1 MTKWLEGPATD
12 LDVVISTRVR
22 VARNLEHYKFP
33 DLMTVEES
41 DDLTDEILNA
51 IKNSDEDENYRFI
64 RIRDLNPRER
74 LVFIEEHLI
83 SPGLIQNLDKS
94 SFLIRNDERAT
105 IMINEEDHIR
115 IQTLFSGLKLL
126 EGWELCSQIDDNL
139 EQKIDYAFDEKLG
152 FLTSCPTNVGT
163 GLRASVMVH
172 LPCLSMT
179 GHINTIIEA
188 LRKVGLTVRGLYGE
202 GSEALGNLYQISNQI
217 TLGESEEEII
227 KKLNK
232 VINQI
237 VARERNTRRYLLE
250 TKKLELEDKIYRS
263 LGILTHSRLMSSK
276 EAMNHL
282 SNIKLGWDINLI
294 QNDKFK
300 EIVKLMIDIQPANI
314 QKTLEKDMPSGER
327 DNARAEII
335 RTFIEN
341 MEE

>member
-51 IKNSDEDENYRFI
+51 IKDSDEDKNYRFI

-94 SFLIRNDERAT
+94 SFLIRSDERAT

>member
-1 MTKWLEGPATD
+1 MTKWLESPAID

-22 VARNLEHYKFP
+22 VARNLENYKFP
-33 DLMTVEES
+33 SLMSIKES
-41 DDLTDEILNA
+41 EDLTNEVLNA
-51 IKNSDEDENYRFI
+51 IKDSNEDENYKFFRV
-64 RIRDLNPRER
+64 RDLKPRER

-115 IQTLFSGLKLL
+115 IQILFSGLKLN
-126 EGWELCSQIDDNL
+126 EGWELCSLIDDSL
-139 EQKIDYAFDEKLG
+139 EKKIDYAYDEKLG

-172 LPCLSMT
+172 LPCLAMT

-202 GSEALGNLYQISNQI
+202 GSESLGNLYQISNQI
-217 TLGESEEEII
+217 TLGESEEAII
-227 KKLNK
+227 AKLNK
-232 VINQI
+232 IIAQI

-250 TKKLELEDKIYRS
+250 TRKIEMEDKVYRS

-282 SNIKLGWDINLI
+282 SNIKLGLDVNLI
-294 QNDKFK
+294 QNDKLK

-314 QKTLEKDMPSGER
+314 QKTLEKDMQSSER
-327 DNARAEII
+327 DNARALII
-335 RTFIEN
+335 RKFIEN

>member
-1 MTKWLEGPATD
+1 MTKWLEGGAVD

-22 VARNLEHYKFP
+22 VARNIEKYKFP
-33 DLMTVEES
+33 SLITIEES
-41 DDLTDEILNA
+41 NDLTNEILNA
-51 IKNSDEDENYRFI
+51 IKDSDDEGDYQFNI
-64 RIRDLNPRER
+64 IRDLNPRER

-115 IQTLFSGLKLL
+115 IQTLFPGLKLN
-126 EGWELCSQIDDNL
+126 EAWELCSQIDDNL
-139 EQKIDYAFDEKLG
+139 ELKIDYAYDEKLG

-179 GHINTIIEA
+179 GHIQNIIEA
-188 LRKVGLTVRGLYGE
+188 LRKVGLTVRGIYGE
-202 GSEALGNLYQISNQI
+202 GSEALGNLYQISNQV

-227 KKLNK
+227 IKLNK
-232 VINQI
+232 VISQI
-237 VARERNTRRYLLE
+237 VARERNTRRYLIE
-250 TKKLELEDKIYRS
+250 TKALELEDKVYRS

-276 EAMNHL
+276 EAMTHL

-294 QNDKFK
+294 KNEKLKD
-300 EIVKLMIDIQPANI
+300 IVKLMIDIQPANI
-314 QKTLEKDMPSGER
+314 QKKLERDMLSVER

-335 RTFIEN
+335 RKFIEN
-341 MEE
+341 TEG

>member
-1 MTKWLEGPATD
+1 MTKWLEGPTVD

-22 VARNLEHYKFP
+22 VARNLVKYKFP
-33 DLMTVEES
+33 SLMTVAES
-41 DDLTDEILNA
+41 DELTNEILNA
-51 IKNSDEDENYRFI
+51 IKDSSEDGNYKFN

-83 SPGLIQNLDKS
+83 SPGLIQNLEKS
-94 SFLIRNDERAT
+94 SFLVRNDERAT

-115 IQTLFSGLKLL
+115 IQTLFSGLKLD
-126 EGWELCSQIDDNL
+126 EGWELCSQIDDKL
-139 EQKIDYAFDEKLG
+139 EQTIDYAFDEKLG

-202 GSEALGNLYQISNQI
+202 GSEALGNLYQVSNQV
-217 TLGESEEEII
+217 TLGESEVDII
-227 KKLNK
+227 AKLNK
-232 VINQI
+232 VIAQI
-237 VARERNTRRYLLE
+237 VARERNTRRYLME
-250 TKKLELEDKIYRS
+250 TKSVELEDKIFRS

-282 SNIKLGWDINLI
+282 SNIKLGWDINII
-294 QNDKFK
+294 QNDKLK

-314 QKTLEKDMPSGER
+314 QKSLEKDMGSGER

-335 RTFIEN
+335 REFIEN

>member
-1 MTKWLEGPATD
+1 MTKWLEGPAID

-22 VARNLEHYKFP
+22 VARNLENYKFP
-33 DLMTVEES
+33 SLMTVAES
-41 DDLTDEILNA
+41 DDLTQEVLNA
-51 IKNSDEDENYRFI
+51 IKESDEDGDYKFI

-115 IQTLFSGLKLL
+115 IQTLFSGLKLK
-126 EGWELCSQIDDNL
+126 EGWDLCSAIDDNL
-139 EQKIDYAFDEKLG
+139 EKKIDYAYDEKLG

-188 LRKVGLTVRGLYGE
+188 LRKVGLTVRGMYGE

-217 TLGESEEEII
+217 TLGESEEDII
-227 KKLNK
+227 AKLNK
-232 VINQI
+232 VISQI
-237 VARERNTRRYLLE
+237 VARERNTRRYLME
-250 TKKLELEDKIYRS
+250 TRKLELEDKVYRS

-294 QNDKFK
+294 QNDKLK

-314 QKTLEKDMPSGER
+314 QKTLEKDMLSGER
-327 DNARAEII
+327 DNARAQII
-335 RTFIEN
+335 REFIEN

>member
-1 MTKWLEGPATD
+1 MTKWLEDPAVD

-22 VARNLEHYKFP
+22 VARNIEKYKFP
-33 DLMTVEES
+33 SLMTKEES
-41 DDLTDEILNA
+41 DELTNEILNA
-51 IKNSDEDENYRFI
+51 IKDSDDEANYKFNII
-64 RIRDLNPRER
+64 RNLNPRER

-94 SFLIRNDERAT
+94 SFLIRDDQRAT

-115 IQTLFSGLKLL
+115 IQTLFPGLKLN
-126 EGWELCSQIDDNL
+126 EAWELCSEIDDNL
-139 EQKIDYAFDEKLG
+139 ERKIDYAYDEKLG

-172 LPCLSMT
+172 LPCLAMT

-217 TLGESEEEII
+217 TLGQSEEDII
-227 KKLNK
+227 VKLNK
-232 VINQI
+232 VISQI
-237 VARERNTRRYLLE
+237 VARERNTRRYLME
-250 TKKLELEDKIYRS
+250 SKALELEDKIYRS

-294 QNDKFK
+294 QNKKLK

-314 QKTLEKDMPSGER
+314 QKTLEKDMLSSER
-327 DNARAEII
+327 DNARAGII
-335 RTFIEN
+335 RKFIEN
-341 MEE
+341 AEG

>member
-1 MTKWLEGPATD
+1 MTKWLENPAVD

-22 VARNLEHYKFP
+22 VARNIEKYKFP
-33 DLMTVEES
+33 SLMTKEES
-41 DDLTDEILNA
+41 DELTNEILNA
-51 IKNSDEDENYRFI
+51 IKDSDDEANYTFNII
-64 RIRDLNPRER
+64 RNLNPRER

-94 SFLIRNDERAT
+94 SFLIRDDQRAT

-115 IQTLFSGLKLL
+115 IQTLFPGLKLN
-126 EGWELCSQIDDNL
+126 EAWELCSEIDDNL
-139 EQKIDYAFDEKLG
+139 ERKIDYAYDEKLG

-172 LPCLSMT
+172 LPCLAMT

-217 TLGESEEEII
+217 TLGQSEEDII
-227 KKLNK
+227 IKLNK
-232 VINQI
+232 VISQI
-237 VARERNTRRYLLE
+237 VARERNTRRYLME
-250 TKKLELEDKIYRS
+250 SKALELEDKIYRS

-294 QNDKFK
+294 QNKKLK

-314 QKTLEKDMPSGER
+314 QKTLEKDMLSSER
-327 DNARAEII
+327 DNARAGII
-335 RTFIEN
+335 RKFIEN
-341 MEE
+341 AEG

>member
-94 SFLIRNDERAT
+94 SFLIRSDERAT

>member
-1 MTKWLEGPATD
+1 MTKWLEGGAVD

-22 VARNLEHYKFP
+22 VARNIEKYKFP
-33 DLMTVEES
+33 SLMTIEES
-41 DDLTDEILNA
+41 NDLTNEILNA
-51 IKNSDEDENYRFI
+51 IKDSDDEGDYQFNI
-64 RIRDLNPRER
+64 IRDLNPRER

-115 IQTLFSGLKLL
+115 IQTLFPGLKLN
-126 EGWELCSQIDDNL
+126 EAWELCSQIDDNL
-139 EQKIDYAFDEKLG
+139 ELKIDYAYDEKLG

-179 GHINTIIEA
+179 GHIQNIIEA
-188 LRKVGLTVRGLYGE
+188 LRKVGLTVRGIYGE
-202 GSEALGNLYQISNQI
+202 GSEALGNLYQISNQV

-227 KKLNK
+227 IKLNK
-232 VINQI
+232 VISQI
-237 VARERNTRRYLLE
+237 VARERNTRRYLIE
-250 TKKLELEDKIYRS
+250 TKALELEDKVYRS

-276 EAMNHL
+276 EAMTHL

-294 QNDKFK
+294 KNEKLKD
-300 EIVKLMIDIQPANI
+300 IVKLMIDIQPANI
-314 QKTLEKDMPSGER
+314 QKKLERDMLSVER

-335 RTFIEN
+335 RKFIEN
-341 MEE
+341 TEG

>member
-1 MTKWLEGPATD
+1 MTKWLEGPPTD

-33 DLMTVEES
+33 DLMTLEES
-41 DDLTDEILNA
+41 DDLTNEILNA

-232 VINQI
+232 VISQI

-263 LGILTHSRLMSSK
+263 LGILTHSRLMSSR

-314 QKTLEKDMPSGER
+314 QKTLEKDMASSER

>member
-1 MTKWLEGPATD
+1 MTKWLEDPAVD

-22 VARNLEHYKFP
+22 VARNIEKYKFP
-33 DLMTVEES
+33 SLMTKEES
-41 DDLTDEILNA
+41 DELTNEILNA
-51 IKNSDEDENYRFI
+51 IKDSDDEANYKFNII
-64 RIRDLNPRER
+64 RNLNPRER

-94 SFLIRNDERAT
+94 SFLIRDDQRAT

-115 IQTLFSGLKLL
+115 IQTLFPGLKLN
-126 EGWELCSQIDDNL
+126 EAWELCSEIDDNL
-139 EQKIDYAFDEKLG
+139 ERKIDYAYDEKLG

-172 LPCLSMT
+172 LPCLAMT

-217 TLGESEEEII
+217 TLGQSEEDII
-227 KKLNK
+227 VKLNK
-232 VINQI
+232 VISQI
-237 VARERNTRRYLLE
+237 VARERNTRRYLME
-250 TKKLELEDKIYRS
+250 SKALELEDKIYRS

-294 QNDKFK
+294 QNKKLK

-314 QKTLEKDMPSGER
+314 QKTLEKDMLSSER
-327 DNARAEII
+327 DNARAGII
-335 RTFIEN
+335 RKFIEN
-341 MEE
+341 TEG

>member
-1 MTKWLEGPATD
+1 MTKWLEDPAVD

-22 VARNLEHYKFP
+22 VARNIEKYKFP
-33 DLMTVEES
+33 SLMSKEES
-41 DDLTDEILNA
+41 DELTTEILNA
-51 IKNSDEDENYRFI
+51 IKDSDDEANYKFNII
-64 RIRDLNPRER
+64 RNLNPRER

-94 SFLIRNDERAT
+94 SFLIRDDQRAT

-115 IQTLFSGLKLL
+115 IQTLFPGLKLN
-126 EGWELCSQIDDNL
+126 EAWELCSEIDDNL
-139 EQKIDYAFDEKLG
+139 ERKIDYAYDEKLG
-152 FLTSCPTNVGT
+152 YLTSCPTNVGT

-172 LPCLSMT
+172 LPCLAMT

-217 TLGESEEEII
+217 TLGQSEEDII
-227 KKLNK
+227 VKLNK
-232 VINQI
+232 VISQI
-237 VARERNTRRYLLE
+237 VARERNTRRYLME
-250 TKKLELEDKIYRS
+250 SKALELEDKIYRS

-294 QNDKFK
+294 QNKKLK

-314 QKTLEKDMPSGER
+314 QKTLEKDMLSSER
-327 DNARAEII
+327 DNARAGII
-335 RTFIEN
+335 RKFIEN
-341 MEE
+341 AEG

>member
-1 MTKWLEGPATD
+1 MTKWLDGPAVD

-22 VARNLEHYKFP
+22 VARNLENYKFP
-33 DLMTVEES
+33 FFMTVVES
-41 DDLTDEILNA
+41 EDLTNEVLNA
-51 IKNSDEDENYRFI
+51 IKDFNENGNYNFI
-64 RIRDLNPRER
+64 RVRDLNPRDR

-115 IQTLFSGLKLL
+115 IQTLFSGLKLT
-126 EGWELCSQIDDNL
+126 EGWELCSQIDDDL
-139 EQKIDYAFDEKLG
+139 EQNIDYAFDEKLG

-172 LPCLSMT
+172 LPCLFLT

-188 LRKVGLTVRGLYGE
+188 LGKVGLTVRGLYGE
-202 GSEALGNLYQISNQI
+202 GSEALGNIYQISNQI
-217 TLGESEEEII
+217 TLGETEEEII
-227 KKLNK
+227 VKLNK
-232 VINQI
+232 VILQI
-237 VARERNTRRYLLE
+237 VARERNTRRYLMQ
-250 TKKLELEDKIYRS
+250 TKELELEDKIFRS
-263 LGILTHSRLMSSK
+263 LGILSHSRLISSK

-294 QNDKFK
+294 KNEKFK

-314 QKTLEKDMPSGER
+314 QKTLEKDMVSGER
-327 DNARAEII
+327 DNIRADII
-335 RTFIEN
+335 RDFIEN
-341 MEE
+341 VEE

>member
-1 MTKWLEGPATD
+1 MTKWLEDPAVD

-22 VARNLEHYKFP
+22 VARNIEKYKFP
-33 DLMTVEES
+33 SLMTKEES
-41 DDLTDEILNA
+41 DELTNEILNA
-51 IKNSDEDENYRFI
+51 IKDSDDEANYKFNII
-64 RIRDLNPRER
+64 RNLNPRER

-94 SFLIRNDERAT
+94 SFLIRDDQRAT

-115 IQTLFSGLKLL
+115 IQTLFPGLKLN
-126 EGWELCSQIDDNL
+126 EAWELCSEIDDNL
-139 EQKIDYAFDEKLG
+139 EQKIDYAYDEKLG

-172 LPCLSMT
+172 LPCLAMT

-217 TLGESEEEII
+217 TLGQSEEDII
-227 KKLNK
+227 VKLNK
-232 VINQI
+232 VISQI
-237 VARERNTRRYLLE
+237 VARERNTRRYLME
-250 TKKLELEDKIYRS
+250 SKALELEDKIYRS

-294 QNDKFK
+294 QNKKLK

-314 QKTLEKDMPSGER
+314 QKTLEKDMLSSER
-327 DNARAEII
+327 DNARAGII
-335 RTFIEN
+335 RKFIEN
-341 MEE
+341 AEG

>member
-51 IKNSDEDENYRFI
+51 IKDSDEDKNYRFI

-232 VINQI
+232 VITQI

>member
-1 MTKWLEGPATD
+1 MTKWLEGPAID

-22 VARNLEHYKFP
+22 VARNLENYKFP
-33 DLMTVEES
+33 SLMTVAES
-41 DDLTDEILNA
+41 DDLTNEVLNA
-51 IKNSDEDENYRFI
+51 IKDSDEDGNYKFI

-83 SPGLIQNLDKS
+83 SPGLIQNLEKS

-115 IQTLFSGLKLL
+115 IQTLFSGLKLK
-126 EGWELCSQIDDNL
+126 EGWELCSVIDDNL
-139 EQKIDYAFDEKLG
+139 EKKIDYAYDEKLG

-217 TLGESEEEII
+217 TLGESEVDII
-227 KKLNK
+227 TKLNK
-232 VINQI
+232 VISQI
-237 VARERNTRRYLLE
+237 VARERNTRRYLME
-250 TKKLELEDKIYRS
+250 TRKLELEDKIYRS

-294 QNDKFK
+294 QNDKLK

-314 QKTLEKDMPSGER
+314 QKTLEKDMVSGER
-327 DNARAEII
+327 DSARAKVI
-335 RTFIEN
+335 REFIQN
-341 MEE
+341 VEE

>member
-1 MTKWLEGPATD
+1 MTKWLEDPAVD

-22 VARNLEHYKFP
+22 VARNIEKYKFP
-33 DLMTVEES
+33 SLMTKEES
-41 DDLTDEILNA
+41 DELTNEILNA
-51 IKNSDEDENYRFI
+51 IKDSDDEANYKFNII
-64 RIRDLNPRER
+64 RNLNPRER

-94 SFLIRNDERAT
+94 SFLIRDDQRAT

-115 IQTLFSGLKLL
+115 IQTLFPGLKLN
-126 EGWELCSQIDDNL
+126 EAWELCSEIDDNL
-139 EQKIDYAFDEKLG
+139 ERKIDYAYDEKLG

-172 LPCLSMT
+172 LPCLAMT

-217 TLGESEEEII
+217 TLGQSEEDII
-227 KKLNK
+227 VKLNK
-232 VINQI
+232 VISQI
-237 VARERNTRRYLLE
+237 VARERNTRRYLMDS
-250 TKKLELEDKIYRS
+250 KALELEDKIYRS

-294 QNDKFK
+294 QNKKLK

-314 QKTLEKDMPSGER
+314 QKTLEKDMLSSER
-327 DNARAEII
+327 DNARAGII
-335 RTFIEN
+335 RKFIEN
-341 MEE
+341 AEG

>member
-1 MTKWLEGPATD
+1 MTKWLEGEAVD

-22 VARNLEHYKFP
+22 VARNIENYKFP
-33 DLMTVEES
+33 SLMSIEES
-41 DDLTDEILNA
+41 DELTNEVLNA
-51 IKNSDEDENYRFI
+51 IKDSDEEGNYKFN
-64 RIRDLNPRER
+64 RIRDLIPRER

-94 SFLIRNDERAT
+94 SFLIRNDQRAT
-105 IMINEEDHIR
+105 IMINEEDHLR
-115 IQTLFSGLKLL
+115 IQTLFSGLKLN
-126 EGWELCSQIDDNL
+126 EAWDLCSQIDDSL
-139 EQKIDYAFDEKLG
+139 EQKIDYAYDEKLG

-202 GSEALGNLYQISNQI
+202 GSEALGNLYQISNQV
-217 TLGESEEEII
+217 TLGESEEDII
-227 KKLNK
+227 VKLNK
-232 VINQI
+232 VISQI
-237 VARERNTRRYLLE
+237 VARERNTRRYLME
-250 TKKLELEDKIYRS
+250 TKALELEDKIYRS

-294 QNDKFK
+294 QNEKLK

-314 QKTLEKDMPSGER
+314 QKTLEKDMLSSER
-327 DNARAEII
+327 DNARAGII
-335 RTFIEN
+335 RKFIEN
-341 MEE
+341 AEG

>member
-232 VINQI
+232 VITQI

>member
-1 MTKWLEGPATD
+1 MTKWLEGPAVD
-12 LDVVISTRVR
+12 LDVVISTRIR
-22 VARNLEHYKFP
+22 VARNIVQYKFP
-33 DLMTVEES
+33 SRMTVTES
-41 DDLTDEILNA
+41 DDLTNEILNA
-51 IKNSDEDENYRFI
+51 IKDSNEDDNYRFI

-115 IQTLFSGLKLL
+115 IQTLFSGLKLK

-139 EQKIDYAFDEKLG
+139 EEKIDYAFDEKLG

-202 GSEALGNLYQISNQI
+202 GSKALGNLYQISNQI

-227 KKLNK
+227 AKLEK
-232 VINQI
+232 VISQI

-250 TKKLELEDKIYRS
+250 TKKMELEDKIYRS

-294 QNDKFK
+294 QNEKFK

-314 QKTLEKDMPSGER
+314 QKTLEKDMLSNER
-327 DNARAEII
+327 DKSRAEII
-335 RTFIEN
+335 RDFLEKV
-341 MEE
+341 EE

>member
-1 MTKWLEGPATD
+1 MTKWLEGPAVD

-22 VARNLEHYKFP
+22 VARNIENYKYP
-33 DLMTVEES
+33 SLMTIEES
-41 DDLTDEILNA
+41 DELTSEILNA
-51 IKNSDEDENYRFI
+51 IKDSNEEVNYKFN

-115 IQTLFSGLKLL
+115 IQTLFSGLKLK
-126 EGWELCSQIDDNL
+126 EAWDLCSKIDDNL
-139 EQKIDYAFDEKLG
+139 EQKIDYAYDEKLG

-217 TLGESEEEII
+217 TLGESEEDII
-227 KKLNK
+227 VKLNK
-232 VINQI
+232 VISQI
-237 VARERNTRRYLLE
+237 VARERNTRRYLME
-250 TKKLELEDKIYRS
+250 TKALELEDKIYRS

-282 SNIKLGWDINLI
+282 SNIKLGWELKLI
-294 QNDKFK
+294 QNVKLK

-314 QKTLEKDMPSGER
+314 QKTLEKDMLSSER
-327 DNARAEII
+327 DNARAGII
-335 RTFIEN
+335 RKFIEN
-341 MEE
+341 TEG

>member
-1 MTKWLEGPATD
+1 MTKWLEGPAVD

-22 VARNLEHYKFP
+22 VARNIENYKYP
-33 DLMTVEES
+33 SLMTIEES
-41 DDLTDEILNA
+41 DELTNEILNA
-51 IKNSDEDENYRFI
+51 IKDSNEEVNYKFN

-115 IQTLFSGLKLL
+115 IQTLFSGLKLK
-126 EGWELCSQIDDNL
+126 EAWDLCSKIDDNL
-139 EQKIDYAFDEKLG
+139 EQKIDYAYDEKLG

-217 TLGESEEEII
+217 TLGESEEDII
-227 KKLNK
+227 VKLNK
-232 VINQI
+232 VISQI
-237 VARERNTRRYLLE
+237 VARERNTRRYLME
-250 TKKLELEDKIYRS
+250 TKALELEDKIYRS

-282 SNIKLGWDINLI
+282 SNIKLGWELKLI
-294 QNDKFK
+294 QNVKLK

-314 QKTLEKDMPSGER
+314 QKTLEKDMLSSER
-327 DNARAEII
+327 DNARAGII
-335 RTFIEN
+335 RKFIEN
-341 MEE
+341 TEG

>member
-1 MTKWLEGPATD
+1 MTKWLEDPAVD

-22 VARNLEHYKFP
+22 VARNIEKYKFP
-33 DLMTVEES
+33 SLMTKEES
-41 DDLTDEILNA
+41 DELTNEILNA
-51 IKNSDEDENYRFI
+51 IKDSDDEANYKFNII
-64 RIRDLNPRER
+64 RNLNPRER

-94 SFLIRNDERAT
+94 SFLIRDDQRAT

-115 IQTLFSGLKLL
+115 IQTLFPGLKLN
-126 EGWELCSQIDDNL
+126 EAWKLCSEIDDNL
-139 EQKIDYAFDEKLG
+139 ERKIDYAYDEKLG

-172 LPCLSMT
+172 LPCLAMT

-217 TLGESEEEII
+217 TLGQSEEDII
-227 KKLNK
+227 VKLNK
-232 VINQI
+232 VISQI
-237 VARERNTRRYLLE
+237 VARERNTRRYLME
-250 TKKLELEDKIYRS
+250 SKALELEDKIYRS

-294 QNDKFK
+294 QNKKLK

-314 QKTLEKDMPSGER
+314 QKTLEKDMLSSER
-327 DNARAEII
+327 DNARAGII
-335 RTFIEN
+335 RKFIEN
-341 MEE
+341 AEG

>member
-1 MTKWLEGPATD
+1 MTKWLEGPAID

-22 VARNLEHYKFP
+22 VARNLENYKFP
-33 DLMTVEES
+33 SLMTVAES
-41 DDLTDEILNA
+41 DDLTKEVLNA
-51 IKNSDEDENYRFI
+51 IKDSDEDGDYKFI

-115 IQTLFSGLKLL
+115 IQTLFSGLKLK
-126 EGWELCSQIDDNL
+126 EGWDLCSAIDDNL
-139 EQKIDYAFDEKLG
+139 EKKIDYAYDEKLG

-188 LRKVGLTVRGLYGE
+188 LRKVGLTVRGMYGE

-217 TLGESEEEII
+217 TLGESEEDII
-227 KKLNK
+227 AKLNK
-232 VINQI
+232 VISQI
-237 VARERNTRRYLLE
+237 VARERNTRRYLME
-250 TKKLELEDKIYRS
+250 TRKLELEDKVYRS

-294 QNDKFK
+294 QNDKLK

-314 QKTLEKDMPSGER
+314 QKTLEKDMLSGER
-327 DNARAEII
+327 DNARAQII
-335 RTFIEN
+335 REFIEN